1 MKARAAPRT
10 PASAE
15 QAASTPTP
23 TPTPAA
29 TTSGAAVASLSII
42 ALSQDP
48 MLLEALTLAAVGHAS
63 VVSSPSADR
72 FADQLVANAAAVALI
87 DAAVAPAPLDEF
99 VASVHQQFPQL
110 LLLLAGPAAL
120 QNQFAAQLADG
131 TIFRLAHKP
140 ASAQRLKLFVD
151 AALLRRQALIDQATS
166 APLAGAALVPGP
178 NAPPL
183 AAPTGHRRRLWL
195 LAAGLLIVVVAALAA
210 RLWLR
215 SPT

>member
-23 TPTPAA
+23 TPVA

-42 ALSQDP
+42 ALSRDP

-87 DAAVAPAPLDEF
+87 DAAVAPVPLDEF

-166 APLAGAALVPGP
+166 APLAGALVADP

-183 AAPTGHRRRLWL
+183 AAPSGHRRPLWL
-195 LAAGLLIVVVAALAA
+195 LAAGLLIVVAAALAA

-215 SPT
+215 SPP